1 MLKVKCGEGLA
12 VQLECDKRSAMEP
25 RLVSRLSVF
34 SVKVTLALLT
44 CLMSFQ
50 PTAWGAQFKPAVN
63 YPVGSDPVSIATGDF
78 NGDGVPDLAVA
89 NQEGFGSA
97 SGSVSVLI
105 GKGDGT
111 FQPEVEYLP
120 VSGHTESVA
129 VGDFNGDGKLDIAV
143 VQQEGNDNSLTG
155 RLTLLLGN
163 GDGTFREGKTY
174 VTGSQGSSVAVGD
187 VNNDGKLDLA
197 VASGSGTSI
206 FLGNGDGTFNTSGIY
221 YPGRDAVLLAD
232 LNHDGKLDL
241 AVTNEN
247 AGTISISLG
256 NGDGAFGDS
265 TTYPAGFG
273 PISIAIGD
281 FNQDG
286 NPDLVVANA
295 SSADTGTGGTT
306 VSVFLGNGDGTF
318 KPRASYPVGSEPTSV
333 AVGDF
338 NKDGKLDLIV
348 AVFDVGEGDAVSLLL
363 GNGDGTFQPP
373 VEYMAGTGPDFVL
386 AADLNHDGLLDV
398 VAANSNSNDVSV
410 LLNATVTT
418 CTTRPEITGVFA
430 DPDELWPPNGK
441 LVDVFVGYKASS
453 SCGGTPACKL
463 KVSSND
469 PDDRKDSVIVDAHH
483 VKLRA
488 VGSRRWDG
496 DDRGRTY
503 TITIKCVDSSGNT
516 GKGHTTVK
524 VARQRHTG
532 REH

>member
-1 MLKVKCGEGLA
+1 
-12 VQLECDKRSAMEP
+12 MEP
-25 RLVSRLSVF
+25 QLFCPSSVLRTRRRHSVTTTLGLLIGLVS
-34 SVKVTLALLT
+34 
-44 CLMSFQ
+44 FQ
-50 PTAWGAQFKPAVN
+50 TPAWGAQFKPAVS
-63 YPVGSDPVSIATGDF
+63 YPVGSDPVSIAIGDF

-111 FQPEVEYLP
+111 FRPEVEYLP
-120 VSGHTESVA
+120 ISGHTESVA

-174 VTGSQGSSVAVGD
+174 VTGNSGSTVAVGD
-187 VNNDGKLDLA
+187 LNGDGKLDL
-197 VASGSGTSI
+197 VVTSSVGTLV
-206 FLGNGDGTFNTSGIY
+206 FLGDGDGTFKTSGVFY
-221 YPGRDAVLLAD
+221 SGKESVLLVD

-241 AVTNEN
+241 AATNEI

-256 NGDGAFGDS
+256 NGDG
-265 TTYPAGFG
+265 TFG
-273 PISIAIGD
+273 PSTDYSAGYGTISIATGD

-286 NPDLVVANA
+286 NADLVVADA

-306 VSVFLGNGDGTF
+306 VEVFLGNGDGSF
-318 KPRASYPVGSEPTSV
+318 KAPVSYTVGAEPTSV

-348 AVFDVGEGDAVSLLL
+348 AVFDIGEGDAVSLLL
-363 GNGDGTFQPP
+363 GNGDGTFQAA

-410 LLNATVTT
+410 LLNATVTS
-418 CTTRPEITGVFA
+418 CTTRPAITGVFA
-430 DPDELWPPNGK
+430 DPNELWPPNGE
-441 LVDVFVGYKASS
+441 LVKVFVGYTASS
-453 SCGGTPACKL
+453 SCGDTPVCRL
-463 KVSSND
+463 RVSS
-469 PDDRKDSVIVDAHH
+469 DDFGDGKDSVILDAHH
-483 VKLRA
+483 VELRA
-488 VGSRRWDG
+488 VRSSLWER
-496 DDRGRTY
+496 DDRDRIY

-516 GKGHTTVK
+516 GKARTTVK
-524 VARQRHTG
+524 VGRKRRQH
-532 REH
+532 